1 MRIDDERDLH
11 GQLEA
16 AFEAIT
22 PRPAPVDGAVR
33 RGRAIKVRRRVAVAA
48 GAAAA
53 VAIGVFAVPS
63 LLHQTASPA
72 PVSPA
77 KVKPY
82 TVTVQAPGPHS
93 APGLIASG
101 TIDGKRWQ
109 FTAAKPGTG
118 TPEPGGQI
126 FTTSGPAFGGA
137 SAFALPSALAVNSA
151 HPVSFDI
158 GGLVLTR
165 GPVQVQYGA
174 VRADVTYVAV
184 RLGNG
189 TVLILHPVAV
199 YGVRAVAFAVPVGAG
214 VVDATAYSRHG
225 EIAAAFP
232 FNAPSGVAVFGVWLT
247 PGQYGLARASGRIGS
262 GTVNGRAWSVTA
274 YLGPWGICYQV
285 PATGLTGAYCVPTT
299 SDLDRNSGTLNS
311 GTLSMPGDGLTVAA
325 GHAPASA
332 AWVIVNQPDGTTT
345 KVWPVTV
352 GGQKLFAFQL
362 PTGPAC
368 PGPGCPNG
376 LSWTAYDSSGHVVRW
391 PSG

>member
-33 RGRAIKVRRRVAVAA
+33 RGRAIRVRRRVAVAA

-63 LLHQTASPA
+63 LLHRSAASA
-72 PVSPA
+72 PVAP
-77 KVKPY
+77 VGRY

-101 TIDGKRWQ
+101 TIDGQSWQ

-118 TPEPGGQI
+118 VPGPGGQI
-126 FTTSGPAFGGA
+126 FTTSGPAVGGA
-137 SAFALPSALAVNSA
+137 SAFALPSALAVDSA
-151 HPVSFDI
+151 DPVSFADI
-158 GGLVLTR
+158 SGVVLTP
-165 GPVQVQYGA
+165 GHVQVQYGA

-225 EIAAAFP
+225 EIAAAIP
-232 FNAPSGVAVFGVWLT
+232 FSAPSGVAVFGVWLK
-247 PGQYGLARASGRIGS
+247 PGQHGLARASGRIGS

-274 YLGPWGICYQV
+274 L
-285 PATGLTGAYCVPTT
+285 
-299 SDLDRNSGTLNS
+299 
-311 GTLSMPGDGLTVAA
+311 
-325 GHAPASA
+325 
-332 AWVIVNQPDGTTT
+332 
-345 KVWPVTV
+345 
-352 GGQKLFAFQL
+352 
-362 PTGPAC
+362 
-368 PGPGCPNG
+368 PGPV
-376 LSWTAYDSSGHVVRW
+376 GHLLPGPRDRAHVGILRARHF
-391 PSG
+391 